1 MAYRIAALSLG
12 VIIATYWGRVLRMAR
27 KARRRTGRAA
37 NLLPPEPVGRLL
49 RFLWIPIV
57 IVWLST
63 PFIVALAN
71 PRGPLLNPLMRSPWI
86 AWPAVVL
93 ALACFWVTRICWR
106 TMGRN
111 WRMGIDPAERTS
123 LVVAGPFAYVRH
135 PIYALSQL
143 MMLASV
149 VAVPSYVM
157 IAVGVM
163 HIVLL
168 QWEVRREEAHMLQVH
183 GAAYT
188 DYCARVG
195 RFIPHRAAVPEVG

>member
-1 MAYRIAALSLG
+1 
-12 VIIATYWGRVLRMAR
+12 
-27 KARRRTGRAA
+27 
-37 NLLPPEPVGRLL
+37 
-49 RFLWIPIV
+49 
-57 IVWLST
+57 
-63 PFIVALAN
+63 
-71 PRGPLLNPLMRSPWI
+71 
-86 AWPAVVL
+86 
-93 ALACFWVTRICWR
+93 
-106 TMGRN
+106 
-111 WRMGIDPAERTS
+111 MGIDPAERTS